1 MLRPLKGPLLRLSTE
16 AIATAPFRWLA
27 GQPLVRQ
34 RSAAEYFRSMYD
46 AHLFASPPSAAARAT
61 TRSKSTKRTR
71 SWSPGRTIDRRKSS
85 MVEHPYRLRRLC
97 SERLAEGPPES
108 PEGRAATVIATR

>member
-1 MLRPLKGPLLRLSTE
+1 
-16 AIATAPFRWLA
+16 
-27 GQPLVRQ
+27 
-34 RSAAEYFRSMYD
+34 
-46 AHLFASPPSAAARAT
+46 
-61 TRSKSTKRTR
+61 
-71 SWSPGRTIDRRKSS
+71 